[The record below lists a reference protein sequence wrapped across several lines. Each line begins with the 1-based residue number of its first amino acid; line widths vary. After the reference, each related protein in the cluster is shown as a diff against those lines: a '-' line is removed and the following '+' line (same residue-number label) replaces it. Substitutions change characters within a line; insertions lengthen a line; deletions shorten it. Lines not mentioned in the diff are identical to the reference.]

1 MSPLPGCLV
10 ANGRVMLYYSV
21 KRRPLG
27 AGALTASPLLLMDLF
42 VSALAQLTPEAIE
55 QHLPLDEPNRPW
67 VICTAGP
74 WQLTTYAVSDGDAET
89 DWFESDTD
97 KAAVVRF
104 DLFPVGLVVSIR
116 TNGLELGRSGIW
128 GVWLDH
134 RDCPATY
141 SHVLDLLRETAGEA
155 SHDVAENLGRKIA
168 DLQHAADVL
177 VGLEPAYATTVN
189 F

>member
-1 MSPLPGCLV
+1 MPLPL
-10 ANGRVMLYYSV
+10 
-21 KRRPLG
+21 P
-27 AGALTASPLLLMDLF
+27 PLLAVQLF
-42 VSALAQLTPEAIE
+42 ASALAQLTPAAIE

-74 WQLTTYAVSDGDAET
+74 WQLTAYAVSDGDAET
-89 DWFESDTD
+89 DWIETAAD
-97 KAAVVRF
+97 KAALTNF
-104 DLFPVGLVVSIR
+104 QLYGVGLVVSIR

-141 SHVLDLLRETAGEA
+141 SHVLELLRETAGEA

-168 DLQHAADVL
+168 DLQHAANVL
-177 VGLEPAYATTVN
+177 LGLEPPYATSVN